1 MWHLKSAWLGRQ
13 RKRVPRESYV
23 VSYRFTERPCLRKT
37 RWAAGWGE
45 GDFWGATPKFGVWAS
60 HANPWEPTA
69 KLTETSCSS
78 HSCGSYLRAHP
89 DCLRAWNDPES
100 LDSYLVWL
108 YRFCVTRWFWKCAA
122 PGHMPWKI
130 QYWTPDSQCNSSN
143 YLWIFILCV
152 NLNACVENFFF
163 FKNVVL
169 SGLGRWFSD

>member
-37 RWAAGWGE
+37 RWVAGWGE

-122 PGHMPWKI
+122 PGHMPWKS

-152 NLNACVENFFF
+152 DLNACVENFFLRMWYF
-163 FKNVVL
+163 Q
-169 SGLGRWFSD
+169 D